1 MKPGTWNSPPVSV
14 LAGLVTLV
22 AVSPRTLQGHVG
34 RWGQGNRIAVE
45 QNHGNWHTFFE
56 VLPIVV
62 DLFGRQFVLLVA
74 RIVHEDERAGLVV
87 EELGFEFFDVSDFEI
102 VSPLEGPV
110 QDGIANQ
117 ILQFALVQRVAL
129 ARFDKVDFGQQVGF
143 AVDLYF

>member
-1 MKPGTWNSPPVSV
+1 
-14 LAGLVTLV
+14 
-22 AVSPRTLQGHVG
+22 VG
-34 RWGQGNRIAVE
+34 RWGQGDRIAVE
-45 QNHGNWHTFFE
+45 EHHRNWHPFLE

-74 RIVHEDERAGLVV
+74 CIVHENERAGLVV

-102 VSPLEGPV
+102 VSTFEGPI

-117 ILQFALVQRVAL
+117 VLQFALVQRVAL